1 MAHHL
6 ASNSKTSP
14 DINTLSVFRDAKN
27 LGILHITGKDTLDLI
42 NRMSTNNV
50 IDIDPF
56 HTTHTILTNDKG
68 RIIDIIYVINM
79 EYGLKSQSLVR
90 MLVGIKMRLI
100 MD

>member
-1 MAHHL
+1 M
-6 ASNSKTSP
+6 
-14 DINTLSVFRDAKN
+14 FRDAKN

-50 IDIDPF
+50 IDVNPF

-79 EYGLKSQSLVR
+79 DQMSKKMLRKQKKSLNFNSLEEYAY
-90 MLVGIKMRLI
+90 
-100 MD
+100 